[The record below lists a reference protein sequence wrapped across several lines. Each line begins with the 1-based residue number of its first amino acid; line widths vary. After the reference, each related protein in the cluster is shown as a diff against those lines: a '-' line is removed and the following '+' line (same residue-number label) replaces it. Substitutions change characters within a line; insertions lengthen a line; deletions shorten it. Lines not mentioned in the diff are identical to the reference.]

1 MINVRKSLVCA
12 LLMLYAIYMEKIPAQ
27 TLDNA
32 VFAFTFPLN
41 DGNSFG
47 MYEVYTISTILY
59 PVSGY
64 NFS

>member
-1 MINVRKSLVCA
+1 MCIAYVVCN
-12 LLMLYAIYMEKIPAQ
+12 IYMEKIPAQ